1 MPLPPATDPNKP
13 PSNSFL
19 RFSGFAF
26 QLLAGVGAAGW
37 LGYRLD
43 RYLKL
48 EFPVF
53 LLLFMMSMLGGM
65 LYQAYRK
72 LNSE

>member
-1 MPLPPATDPNKP
+1 MPPPPATDPSKP
-13 PSNSFL
+13 PYNSFV

-26 QLLAGVGAAGW
+26 QLLAGVGLASW

-43 RYLKL
+43 RYLEL

-53 LLLFMMSMLGGM
+53 LLLFMLLMLGGM
-65 LYQAYRK
+65 LYQAYRR